1 MSLSAH
7 SFTSD
12 FTFSCVHSRASQSFA
27 DCREDLVLLGVKKH
41 WSCCDASYCTGRRGA
56 QGVCFKLLG
65 LKRGFIFTSAATMK
79 KLWSRWPV
87 TGELSVC
94 FWNLWDEKADLVFSP
109 LPQPLCSSDSWN
121 NYGCA
126 DRPDKTS
133 AFVFYTF
140 GTKKWIYLHVC
151 L

>member
-65 LKRGFIFTSAATMK
+65 LKRGFIFTPASNFCSNNEEIMEPLTGHRRAQCLFLKPLRWKSRFSLFPTPSAPLQQRFMK
-79 KLWSRWPV
+79 QLRMCWPARQD
-87 TGELSVC
+87 LRVC
-94 FWNLWDEKADLVFSP
+94 FLHFWD
-109 LPQPLCSSDSWN
+109 
-121 NYGCA
+121 
-126 DRPDKTS
+126 
-133 AFVFYTF
+133 
-140 GTKKWIYLHVC
+140 
-151 L
+151 